1 MVSCPELTLL
11 ITISF
16 DNESVYVLGRIL
28 TTPLSMTLAS
38 FFLTKALVDMDSSN
52 GVWADKVIPPR
63 MMDAKK
69 MVMDFNAVFIDLTS
83 S

>member
-1 MVSCPELTLL
+1 MVSCPELTLS

-38 FFLTKALVDMDSSN
+38 FFLINALVDTDSSN
-52 GVWADKVIPPR
+52 GVWADKEIPPR

-69 MVMDFNAVFIDLTS
+69 MVMDFNAVVIDFE
-83 S
+83 